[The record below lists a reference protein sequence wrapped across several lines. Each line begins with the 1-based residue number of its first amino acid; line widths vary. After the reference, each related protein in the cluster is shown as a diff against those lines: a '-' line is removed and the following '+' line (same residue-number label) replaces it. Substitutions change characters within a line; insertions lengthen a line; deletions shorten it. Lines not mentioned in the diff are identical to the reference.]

1 MEDNETKIERIV
13 KEMMRTFK
21 MTNLRQAYIYLGDK
35 L

>member
-1 MEDNETKIERIV
+1 V